1 MNVLELLAKSAE
13 ANHGRKLEAPQVKEL
28 LTIFQALQQQALN
41 SQARLE
47 GLTRIAVVLNSM
59 AGGES
64 TITEAAFDEAED
76 YGLQVEWDDE
86 GGGIEI
92 TTYQVDLPE
101 LSVVDDA
108 TDDEEQPDLAPVPEG
123 GGAPDEVEG
132 TTPDA

>member
-47 GLTRIAVVLNSM
+47 GLTRIAVVQNQMLGDGRIS
-59 AGGES
+59 ES
-64 TITEAAFDEAED
+64 AFDEAEA
-76 YGLQVEWDDE
+76 YGLKIEWDDE
-86 GGGIEI
+86 GGGIEV
-92 TTYQVDLPE
+92 TTYQVDMPE

-108 TDDEEQPDLAPVPEG
+108 TDDEEQPGLASV
-123 GGAPDEVEG
+123 PDEGPAEEPVEG
-132 TTPDA
+132 PAVDAE